1 MWSNFDLFNNAPLCE
16 LITVDA
22 GEKNWKKMTE
32 KEYYVTKM
40 KLPNKDDSTV
50 LRYNKHI
57 TLRDIPKEAWEYQV
71 NGKAAL
77 TWVMERQ
84 RFKKDKASAIEND
97 ANLYAI
103 ETMKNPA
110 YPLEL
115 FLRVATVSIETMKI
129 IHKLSKLD
137 I

>member
-1 MWSNFDLFNNAPLCE
+1 
-16 LITVDA
+16 
-22 GEKNWKKMTE
+22 
-32 KEYYVTKM
+32 M
-40 KLPNKDDSTV
+40 KHGNIRSTA
-50 LRYNKHI
+50 K
-57 TLRDIPKEAWEYQV
+57 P
-71 NGKAAL
+71 
-77 TWVMERQ
+77 RQ
-84 RFKKDKASAIEND
+84 RFKRDQASDIEND

-129 IHKLSKLD
+129 VRSLPKFD